1 MEKKTYITPELLE
14 TVACPMTIIAAS
26 EGWAIDNDD
35 GDPNNII
42 VIGEDDSGDD
52 EFIDLD

>member
-14 TVACPMTIIAAS
+14 TVVCPTSIMVAS
-26 EGWAIDNDD
+26 EGWAIDND